1 MKTLNK
7 VQNAKGNGQKL
18 QLHLFCLL
26 PFAFCLFALLSMQ
39 AFAQE
44 QKGNEEVAID
54 NDLVFSENWFTDL
67 QQAKANPEK
76 VLYLD
81 LSLKK
86 NKTFPPEILAFKNV
100 ERLYLSYNYWPSI
113 PEEIG
118 TLANVKILDLSGN
131 YYMNYLPKEGLSKLT
146 RLELLIIKDNKLA
159 AGEIDKIKKLLPDTK
174 VVAD

>member
-1 MKTLNK
+1 METLIK
-7 VQNAKGNGQKL
+7 GQKAKGNWQKE
-18 QLHLFCLL
+18 Q
-26 PFAFCLFALLSMQ
+26 PFLSCLFPFSLFLLALFNTNAQ
-39 AFAQE
+39 AQE

-67 QQAKANPEK
+67 EQAKANPDK

-81 LSLKK
+81 LSLRKL
-86 NKTFPPEILAFKNV
+86 KTFPPEILMLKNV

-118 TLANVKILDLSGN
+118 TLTNVKILDLSGN
-131 YYMNYLPKEGLSKLT
+131 YYMNHLPKEGLSRLT
-146 RLELLIIKDNKLA
+146 KLELFLIKDNKLA
-159 AGEIDKIKKLLPDTK
+159 AGEIDKTRKLLPDAK